1 MDLIFKRYAN
11 PYLLIDEML
20 EIGQFSDFIFEV
32 IKMKDEDEQWEFF
45 LHKVMNQS
53 FAGFKN
59 SMVINNKQITMNEIE
74 TTVNNSYS
82 ILEIL
87 VGIVSFLN

>member
-11 PYLLIDEML
+11 PYLLVDEML

-53 FAGFKN
+53 FAEFKN

-82 ILEIL
+82 ILEN
-87 VGIVSFLN
+87 FQPE